1 MELKQ
6 LQPVVHEL
14 VPGGTEV
21 VEWGILGDVEQA
33 LGEIQLTRAKN
44 YVDDT
49 QATVARRRK
58 LLLVVDQTDDVP
70 LTFIRLDEW
79 KKKGLITDKDY
90 QGMQER
96 LSVTL
101 TDPKYSERKKQRVL
115 REEEGKRRA
124 EEERRQQLEVLR
136 NEEEQARKLRET
148 EEKERKDK
156 EWKARYERDLAE
168 QVGRGSIKVTR
179 RDDGAN
185 APVELDYGYMKC
197 QLTGEGKRFV
207 FQDVIP
213 GLHVLGTNSKGGPD
227 YLQVNLIKNNI
238 VNVFLDWRD
247 NRWVLYEENEG
258 LSLHGI
264 IPLLGKGMLLI
275 KRKDNGQVAP
285 IRLDNRELCFLSGKG
300 KQFIKND
307 LAPAFHVLS
316 VQSKGGVDE
325 LQVNILA
332 DRITVVTVDW
342 GDNKWYFSLGDTSAG
357 CCSIM

>member
-1 MELKQ
+1 METKQ
-6 LQPVVHEL
+6 HQPEY
-14 VPGGTEV
+14 VPIVTEV
-21 VEWGILGDVEQA
+21 VEWGVLAEVEQA

-44 YVDDT
+44 YLDDT

-58 LLLVVDQTDDVP
+58 LLLVADQTDDVP

-90 QGMQER
+90 IGMQER
-96 LSVTL
+96 LAVTL
-101 TDPKYSERKKQRVL
+101 TDPKYADRKKQRIV
-115 REEEGKRRA
+115 RDEESKRRA
-124 EEERRQQLEVLR
+124 EEERRHQLEQLR
-136 NEEEQARKLRET
+136 NEEELARKQREVD
-148 EEKERKDK
+148 EKERKDK
-156 EWKARYERDLAE
+156 EWKARYERDIAE

-197 QLTGEGKRFV
+197 QLTGEGKSYIFL
-207 FQDVIP
+207 DVIP

-227 YLQVNLIKNNI
+227 FLQVNLIKNNI

-247 NRWVLYEENEG
+247 NKWILYEENEG
-258 LSLHGI
+258 LSLHGV
-264 IPLLGKGMLLI
+264 IPLLGKGMLLL
-275 KRKDNGQVAP
+275 KRKDNGQAAP
-285 IRLDNRELCFLSGKG
+285 IRLDNRDLCFLSGKG

-307 LAPAFHVLS
+307 LNAGFHVLS

-325 LQVNILA
+325 LQVNIVA

-342 GDNKWYFSLGDTSAG
+342 GDNKWYFALGDTSGG